1 VSGIAPEPIPIGW
14 SEPDSP
20 AAVLGVPTRSQIQG
34 FDTAINDLVTSATC
48 WREQAKQ
55 LRNGV
60 GAYKQQMEKPS
71 GTDWDGAAREMAVE
85 VARGDVGVVEAAA
98 EHMEEMARTAESAAD
113 AMHSS
118 RRDGLYAIGDAE
130 TADFAVSEGL
140 LCTDNQ
146 TGSYD
151 RLFSQPRT
159 AEAQAHQD
167 TIVMYAQKLG
177 GQNAQV
183 AIKLREGAAKL
194 AGMIP
199 QSWRDDAAYGNKG
212 DATVH
217 VVDHREGPPLGG
229 PGDMS
234 SGDVDAIDAA
244 NRRLLQEMQDA
255 YSGLPEGQVKK
266 DRLADIAA
274 IREALKVRDS
284 HLIYLAW
291 PDNQTQMI
299 PAATAVGDPFRADHV
314 SVTVPGVSGTT
325 RETIATMTSEAW
337 GLRREAQIIAGLK
350 GESDKVAT
358 IAWVGY
364 QPPPG
369 IVSWDTAS
377 ADLAKAGAPKLE
389 SFLQN
394 LDTASH
400 NPNHSTAL
408 FGHSYGSL
416 VSGMALKDGASSVV
430 DNAVLYGSPGFGAS
444 SPAQLGMNEHNF
456 FVMTTPDDPI
466 RGAAGVAP
474 LHGWGADPNQ
484 VAFGFPQHYQFTH
497 LQTDAGVV
505 DVGGEKEY
513 KTGASRHSEYG
524 QDPLH
529 RMTGY
534 NLANILLNHPDWAVR
549 DKLPPL

>member
-1 VSGIAPEPIPIGW
+1 
-14 SEPDSP
+14 
-20 AAVLGVPTRSQIQG
+20 
-34 FDTAINDLVTSATC
+34 
-48 WREQAKQ
+48 
-55 LRNGV
+55 
-60 GAYKQQMEKPS
+60 
-71 GTDWDGAAREMAVE
+71 
-85 VARGDVGVVEAAA
+85 
-98 EHMEEMARTAESAAD
+98 
-113 AMHSS
+113 
-118 RRDGLYAIGDAE
+118 
-130 TADFAVSEGL
+130 
-140 LCTDNQ
+140 LCTDQ
-146 TGSYD
+146 QFGSYD
-151 RLFSQPRT
+151 RLFQQPRT
-159 AEAQAHQD
+159 AEAQLHQD
-167 TIVMYAQKLG
+167 TIVMYAQRLG

-183 AIKLREGAAKL
+183 AIKLRAGAAKL

-199 QSWRDDAAYGNKG
+199 QSWREDAAGHG
-212 DATVH
+212 DKDGTVH
-217 VVDHREGPPLGG
+217 AVDHREGPVLGG
-229 PGDMS
+229 AGDMS
-234 SGDVDAIDAA
+234 SGDVAAIDTA
-244 NRRLLQEMQDA
+244 NRRLLQSMHDE
-255 YSGLPEGQVKK
+255 YSRLPEGQVKR
-266 DRLADIAA
+266 DRLADIAG
-274 IREALKVRDS
+274 IREALREPGS
-284 HLIYLAW
+284 HLVYLAW

-325 RETIATMTSEAW
+325 RETIATMTKEARE
-337 GLRREAQIIAGLK
+337 LRDEAREIARVRH
-350 GESDKVAT
+350 ESANVAT

-394 LDTASH
+394 LDGASY
-400 NPNHSTAL
+400 NPNHTTAL

-466 RGAAGVAP
+466 RGAAGLAP

-497 LQTDAGVV
+497 LQTEAGWV
-505 DVGGEKEY
+505 DVGGEQEY